1 VKQLFYSDTSGLA
14 V

>member
-1 VKQLFYSDTSGLA
+1 VIQLFYSDSAGLA